1 VISSGRFLHAHFFL
15 NERTEVTDKTVEP
28 AKERATVKRRG
39 RLSERDWAEATALW
53 EQGVVTYA
61 QLAEKFDRHEQS
73 FVQYFRRRGIKKG
86 SGRAKTMA
94 KVESAVEKQLIN
106 DAAIIAARIKETKEE
121 HYKMASGLAKLTWSE
136 VLKTKQDGAPIAT
149 ALNNLKA
156 LDSAMSV
163 LKKAREERYA
173 VLGLDR
179 PDAIDENDVPELVI
193 SELTA
198 DQIETLR
205 ARSFREL
212 NDLGGAPM
220 EDIDDED
227 DGVVEET

>member
-1 VISSGRFLHAHFFL
+1 M
-15 NERTEVTDKTVEP
+15 TEETSKGAEKP
-28 AKERATVKRRG
+28 VKPKRKG
-39 RLSERDWAEATALW
+39 KLSEREWAEATALW
-53 EQGVVTYA
+53 EQGAVTYG

-86 SGRAKTMA
+86 SARAKTMA
-94 KVESAVEKQLIN
+94 KVETAVEKQLVN

-121 HYKMASGLAKLTWSE
+121 HYKMASGLAKLTWGE
-136 VLKTKQDGAPIAT
+136 ILKAKQDGVPVGSAI
-149 ALNNLKA
+149 NNLKA
-156 LDSAMSV
+156 LESAMNV

-198 DQIETLR
+198 DQIEALR

-212 NDLGGAPM
+212 NELEAVSVGDL
-220 EDIDDED
+220 ED
-227 DGVVEET
+227 DDAADNGVVEET